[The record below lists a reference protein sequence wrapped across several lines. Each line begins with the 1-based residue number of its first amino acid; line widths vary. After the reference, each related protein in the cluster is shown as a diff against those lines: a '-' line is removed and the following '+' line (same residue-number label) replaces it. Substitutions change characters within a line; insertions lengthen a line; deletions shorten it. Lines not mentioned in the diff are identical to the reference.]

1 MKIGIASDHRGY
13 ELKQKIIKDMKG
25 IEFVDFGTNS
35 DKSVD
40 YPDYAFKL
48 CTGIINKKVDLGIA
62 ICGSGIGISIACNKV
77 KGIRCARVTTIKD
90 VKVTKKDNNANV
102 IAFSSDVN
110 YDKVKRMIE
119 EFINI
124 YAVSDSVF
132 ELSPQIIE
140 YILSIVKSKTKNTL
154 LQKAIL
160 YPIIYSVFASNRNDF
175 EQKSSGKIFQDAL
188 NYISENYSSEITLNT
203 AAKAIGCSYSYL
215 SRVFA
220 QSTNISFTEYLNR
233 YRILKSITPLKGSD
247 VTVTEIAFECGFSTL
262 RSYNRE
268 FKKYLKVTPKE
279 YRRNGFDYFVVE
291 SEL

>member
-25 IEFVDFGTNS
+25 IEFVDFGTDS

-119 EFINI
+119 EFINTP
-124 YAVSDSVF
+124 F
-132 ELSPQIIE
+132 
-140 YILSIVKSKTKNTL
+140 
-154 LQKAIL
+154 
-160 YPIIYSVFASNRNDF
+160 SNKERHIKRIN
-175 EQKSSGKIFQDAL
+175 K
-188 NYISENYSSEITLNT
+188 ISEYERLN
-203 AAKAIGCSYSYL
+203 
-215 SRVFA
+215 
-220 QSTNISFTEYLNR
+220 
-233 YRILKSITPLKGSD
+233 
-247 VTVTEIAFECGFSTL
+247 
-262 RSYNRE
+262 
-268 FKKYLKVTPKE
+268 
-279 YRRNGFDYFVVE
+279 
-291 SEL
+291 